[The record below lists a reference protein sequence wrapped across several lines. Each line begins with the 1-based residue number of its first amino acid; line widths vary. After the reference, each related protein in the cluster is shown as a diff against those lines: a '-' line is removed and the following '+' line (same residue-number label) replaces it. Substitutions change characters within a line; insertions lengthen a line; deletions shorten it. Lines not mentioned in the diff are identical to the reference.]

1 MSNEKPA
8 IASLPEA
15 PEAPPADVC
24 IVLEG
29 TYPYVSGGVSS
40 WVHELIQ
47 AQPHLT
53 FHLATLL
60 PVVGVL
66 DCKYDIPENVTGLS
80 HIYLQQLP
88 EGPARVPRMA
98 ALFDALREP
107 MLSMEREGGQRELEA
122 IIRTL
127 APYRGQNGGGGIG
140 AEVLLNSHPAWDM
153 LIGLYE
159 SSQEGNA
166 FIDYYWTMRVLLEA
180 FYSALLAPLPEAKVY
195 HTTSTGYAGL
205 FAARAAAETGRPAIV
220 TEHGI
225 YTNER
230 RIEIAM
236 AEWIFEQS
244 SGTLSIDAIGR
255 NLKDLWTDTF
265 IGYSRCCYQ
274 ACSHV
279 LTIYEGNQ
287 QFQLEDGADPAK
299 MQVISNGIDV
309 ARYGAIER
317 DESDR
322 PPTVALIGRVVPIKD
337 IKTYIRAAG
346 ILQTYVPHVQ
356 VLVMGPTDEDPEYYS
371 ECIDMV
377 HAMQLGAT
385 VKFTGRVKLDD
396 YLGKVDVMVLTSIS
410 EGQPLSILETGA
422 AGIPTVAT
430 DVGACREI
438 LFGRPDED
446 PNLGAGG
453 AITPL
458 SNPQATADAL
468 RQLLTDPAHLEACR
482 RTIRARVE
490 QYYDKHEL
498 ARAYRDIYEDA
509 MAAPD
514 DRAIVLT
521 GEDPGLAPDGWQDR
535 LRGGINDGLKGG
547 AGGALTRA
555 GGAFIAR
562 ALGKVKAWRESGLR
576 SGG

>member
-1 MSNEKPA
+1 MSAAPA
-8 IASLPEA
+8 DSASRVRSLPEA
-15 PEAPPADVC
+15 PEAPEADVC

-40 WVHELIQ
+40 WVHELIL

-60 PVVGVL
+60 PVVGPIE
-66 DCKYDIPENVTGLS
+66 CKYDIPDNVTGLS

-88 EGPARVPRMA
+88 DGAARIPRMA
-98 ALFDALREP
+98 ALFDDLRAP
-107 MLSMEREGGQRELEA
+107 VLSMERDGGARELETV
-122 IIRTL
+122 IRAL
-127 APYRGQNGGGGIG
+127 APHHGQIG

-153 LIGLYE
+153 LIELYE
-159 SSQEGNA
+159 ASQQGNA

-180 FYSALLAPLPEAKVY
+180 FYSALLAPLPKAAVY
-195 HTTSTGYAGL
+195 HSTSTGYAGL
-205 FAARAAAETGRPAIV
+205 YAARAALETGRPAIV

-244 SGTLSIDAIGR
+244 SGTLSIEALGR

-265 IGYSRCCYQ
+265 IGYSRCCYE
-274 ACSHV
+274 ACSHI
-279 LTIYEGNQ
+279 LTIYGGNQ

-317 DESDR
+317 DAGDR

-346 ILQTYVPHVQ
+346 VLQRHVPHVK
-356 VLVMGPTDEDPEYYS
+356 VLVMGPTDEDPIYFG
-371 ECIDMV
+371 ECRDLVRQMG
-377 HAMQLGAT
+377 LEAT
-385 VKFTGRVKLDD
+385 VEFTGRVNLDD

-410 EGQPLSILETGA
+410 EGQPLTILETGA

-430 DVGACREI
+430 DVGACSEI
-438 LFGRPDED
+438 LYGRPDEE
-446 PNLGAGG
+446 PKLGAGG

-458 SNPQATADAL
+458 SNPEATAEAL
-468 RQLLTDPAHLEACR
+468 RKLLTDPDHLESCR
-482 RTIRARVE
+482 RVIRARVE
-490 QYYDKHEL
+490 RYYDKHDL
-498 ARAYRDIYEDA
+498 ARAYRDIYEEC
-509 MAAPD
+509 MAAPARPGID
-514 DRAIVLT
+514 ITHHETPEGGGRNFLDMPMAWLDGIGQRVR
-521 GEDPGLAPDGWQDR
+521 GLA
-535 LRGGINDGLKGG
+535 
-547 AGGALTRA
+547 
-555 GGAFIAR
+555 
-562 ALGKVKAWRESGLR
+562 GKAPPSRDEAA
-576 SGG
+576 

>member
-1 MSNEKPA
+1 MSARPA
-8 IASLPEA
+8 KSLPEA
-15 PEAPPADVC
+15 PDAPPADVC

-29 TYPYVSGGVSS
+29 TYPYVSGGVST

-53 FHLATLL
+53 FHLAALL
-60 PVVGVL
+60 PVVGAL
-66 DCKYDIPENVTGLS
+66 DCKYDIPPNVTGLS

-88 EGPARVPRMA
+88 EGPDRVPQMPG
-98 ALFDALREP
+98 LIGKLREP
-107 MLSMEREGGQRELEA
+107 VLSMEREGGQRELEA
-122 IIRTL
+122 IIRAL
-127 APYRGQNGGGGIG
+127 APYQKPNGGPGIG

-153 LIGLYE
+153 LIALYE
-159 SSQEGNA
+159 SSQDGNA
-166 FIDYYWTMRVLLEA
+166 FIDYFWTMRVLLEA
-180 FYSALLAPLPEAKVY
+180 FYSTLLAPLPEAKAY

-205 FAARAAAETGRPAIV
+205 FAARARAETGRPAMV

-244 SGTLSIDAIGR
+244 SGTLSIDALGR

-274 ACSHV
+274 ACRHV

-309 ARYGAIER
+309 ARYSAIR
-317 DESDR
+317 RADGDR

-337 IKTYIRAAG
+337 IKTCIRAAG
-346 ILQTYVPHVQ
+346 ILQEAVPDVQ
-356 VLVMGPTDEDPEYYS
+356 VLVMGPTAEDPEYYA
-371 ECIDMV
+371 ECRDMV
-377 HAMQLGAT
+377 HAMGLEAT
-385 VKFTGRVKLDD
+385 VKFTGRVNLDD
-396 YLGKVDVMVLTSIS
+396 YLGKIDVMVLTSIS

-438 LFGRPDED
+438 LYGRPDEK

-458 SNPQATADAL
+458 SNPQATAEAL
-468 RQLLTDPAHLEACR
+468 RKLLTDPDHLEACR
-482 RTIRARVE
+482 RAIRARVE
-490 QYYDKHEL
+490 KYYDKYEL
-498 ARAYRDIYEDA
+498 ASAYRELYKDA
-509 MAAPD
+509 MAEPD
-514 DRAIVLT
+514 ADTIVVAADDLRS
-521 GEDPGLAPDGWQDR
+521 GAGNRPAGNWKDGW
-535 LRGGINDGLKGG
+535 LGGWPDSLEGG
-547 AGGALTRA
+547 GFFERA
-555 GGAFIAR
+555 K
-562 ALGKVKAWRESGLR
+562 GKVMQWRESGLR
-576 SGG
+576 